1 MTTGFN
7 TTATNIQGIVQ
18 GNQVF
23 LLDSNGLQATIIG
36 NNSPSTGKF
45 TSISLLT
52 ALPTTS
58 GGTGQNNF
66 SQNAIIIGGT
76 TATGNLQA
84 LSYGTSGYVLVSQGT
99 GVAPTWVQVIPVTS
113 GGTGSTNIPQ
123 FYIIMSNGSSPYS
136 GLSPGASGQALI
148 SNGSNVAPS
157 FQQINLANV
166 GGILSTASGGTG
178 QFGLNPNAIIT
189 GGSTQFS
196 GVNQLSYGTSGYIL
210 TSQGNGVLPVWIST
224 LPVTNGGTGTTSI
237 NAFSL
242 VMANGTSPFSGI
254 SPGTT
259 GNVLTSNGPASQPT
273 FQAIPGSGSGTL
285 AVANGGTGD
294 TTIAQWGI
302 LMGNGTSAI
311 SAITPNTAGNV
322 LTSNGPS
329 AAPTWQAVPGAG
341 SGVLAVANG
350 GTGVSALPS
359 FSICFGGPSTML
371 FLSPGTAG
379 FVVTSNGPGNNVSY
393 QQINVTTVAGTL
405 PVSNGGTGQTSFS
418 PLQLMIGG
426 STPTGSLLQL
436 VSGLNSQILTSTGSG
451 SAPLWISTLPVAN
464 GGTGSTSITQ
474 YQIVM
479 ANGTSPY
486 SGISPSSAGLILTSN
501 GTAAAPTF
509 QTPSV
514 NTVTGILPVANG
526 GTGNSSFSPLNIML
540 GGSSSTTPLT
550 QLSYGSSGNV
560 LTSGGTSAV
569 PVWVSNLSIA
579 SGGTGI
585 SSVPQYN
592 LLVGSGG
599 SSLQVLAPGSI
610 SGVPLISNGSGA
622 YPSYSGINLA
632 SSSAVTGTLAV
643 TNGGTGNNS
652 YTFSKAILATGS
664 TTTSPLVSLGNGFA
678 GQVLVANGALNYP
691 GFQTY
696 GFPQIK
702 NYLINSN
709 FDFWQRH
716 NGTSCITPPGNTF
729 GGYMAD
735 RWYVRNTGNSSSVIS
750 TQIINSALVGSTNAS
765 ANYSLKSV
773 FQNAGNSSGNLYI
786 TQVIENQ
793 LAMELYAE
801 TVSFTALVQGF
812 GNVNS
817 IGMNFVYNTN
827 GYGRP
832 TTVIGTTQSVT
843 VSAGTFYLLQVVGF
857 VIGTAMTT
865 SGNLGVQIF
874 INGVSTGNI
883 YDQNNGISVAQSML
897 NLGPFLSP
905 WSRAEAT
912 LAGEFVACQR
922 FCEVWGVQSASNNI
936 AASYFG
942 NGTVTPDYWP
952 GLTSQ
957 TGTGLG
963 QTYIIFS
970 PQFRVPKALNSVGI
984 VSINYVNSTASPYPT
999 GNGKGWYFASPST
1012 SFSFGTTIPGQ
1023 LQFLLYGNNT
1033 TTGFPGYASFTPLI
1047 NATNHT
1053 ANVNYTLNT
1062 SGTLPLQPVTVVGAI
1077 LYDNDF

>member
-7 TTATNIQGIVQ
+7 TTSNQIQGIVQ

-23 LLDSNGLQATIIG
+23 LLDSSGLESTVIG
-36 NNSPSTGKF
+36 TNSPSAAKF

-58 GGTGQNNF
+58 GGTGQTNF
-66 SQNAIIIGGT
+66 NQNAIILGGISPT
-76 TATGNLQA
+76 SSLQA
-84 LSYGTSGYVLVSQGT
+84 LSFGTSGYVLISQGT
-99 GVAPTWVQVIPVTS
+99 NNAPTWVQVIPVTS
-113 GGTGSTNIPQ
+113 GGTGTTNIAQ

-136 GLSPGASGQALI
+136 GLNPGTFGQALV
-148 SNGSNVAPS
+148 SNGPGSAPS
-157 FQQINLANV
+157 FQQINMANV
-166 GGILSTASGGTG
+166 GGVLSTASGGTG
-178 QFGLNPNAIIT
+178 QDGLNPNAIIA

-210 TSQGNGVLPVWIST
+210 ISQGNGNLPTWIST
-224 LPVTNGGTGTTSI
+224 LPVINGGTGTSAI
-237 NAFSL
+237 NAFNL

-254 SPGTT
+254 SPGIT
-259 GNVLTSNGPASQPT
+259 GNVLTSNGPGNQPT

-311 SAITPNTAGNV
+311 SAITPNTVGNV

-393 QQINVTTVAGTL
+393 QQINVTTVVGTL
-405 PVSNGGTGQTSFS
+405 PTSNGGTGQTSFS

-474 YQIVM
+474 YQLVM

-526 GTGNSSFSPLNIML
+526 GTGNSSFSPLNIVL
-540 GGSSSTTPLT
+540 GGSVSTSPLS
-550 QLSYGSSGNV
+550 QLSYGASGNV
-560 LTSGGTSAV
+560 LTSGGTSAS
-569 PVWVSNLSIA
+569 PIWASQLSVG

-599 SSLQVLAPGSI
+599 SALQLLAPGGI
-610 SGVPLISNGSGA
+610 AGVPLISNGGSA

-632 SSSAVTGTLAV
+632 SSSAVTGILPLI
-643 TNGGTGNNS
+643 NGGTGVS
-652 YTFSKAILATGS
+652 TLPVHSLVVTGIFSS
-664 TTTSPLVSLGNGFA
+664 SPLTTLSNNNPGQILVSNGSIT
-678 GQVLVANGALNYP
+678 YP
-691 GFQTY
+691 SFQTF
-696 GFPQIK
+696 GMPQVK

-716 NGTSCITPPGNTF
+716 NGTSCITPPGNSG

-735 RWYVRNTGNSSSVIS
+735 RWYVRNTGNSSPVLS
-750 TQIINSALVGSTNAS
+750 TQVLYSGTPTSVRYGLQTIFNQVGNT
-765 ANYSLKSV
+765 
-773 FQNAGNSSGNLYI
+773 SGNIYI

-793 LAMELYAE
+793 FATELSGQ
-801 TVSFTALVQGF
+801 TISFSAIVQGL
-812 GNVNS
+812 GNVNN
-817 IGMNFVYNTN
+817 IGLNFIYNSN
-827 GYGRP
+827 KYARP
-832 TTVIGTTQSVT
+832 NTVIGTTQT
-843 VSAGTFYLLQVVGF
+843 IAITAGSAYLFQVQGF
-857 VIGTAMTT
+857 VIPSGLITN
-865 SGNLGVQIF
+865 SNGNLGVQVF
-874 INGVSTGNI
+874 INGVTTGNI
-883 YDQNNGISVAQSML
+883 YDRNNGLVLNQTML
-897 NLGPFLSP
+897 NIGPYCAP
-905 WSRAEAT
+905 WTRAGNT
-912 LAGEFVACQR
+912 IDGEFIACQR
-922 FCEVWGVQSASNNI
+922 FCETWGVYPESNQGG
-936 AASYFG
+936 AQYFG
-942 NGTVTPDYWP
+942 NGIQPAYYTIGMAMQVSANQVYWYLKFQTRKLNLNLSNLSSSNAPPTP
-952 GLTSQ
+952 
-957 TGTGLG
+957 TGQG
-963 QTYIIFS
+963 QGFYM
-970 PQFRVPKALNSVGI
+970 
-984 VSINYVNSTASPYPT
+984 ASPFGGSGGWISALET
-999 GNGKGWYFASPST
+999 FNGAVVQANSLTIVELSQDECILLFTFNGSPVFAVGDLT
-1012 SFSFGTTIPGQ
+1012 QIYGQ
-1023 LQFLLYGNNT
+1023 M
-1033 TTGFPGYASFTPLI
+1033 I
-1047 NATNHT
+1047 
-1053 ANVNYTLNT
+1053 
-1062 SGTLPLQPVTVVGAI
+1062 
-1077 LYDNDF
+1077 YDVDF